1 MNSFDF
7 TRFGSVAGRR
17 VLDLGAGGGR
27 HAVEAAMR
35 GAIVVCVE
43 LDPDALEGIP
53 SQVER
58 ATEFL
63 GLEPGALAAQV
74 LLIKADAR
82 ALPFADGSFDLV
94 IAAEILEHI
103 VRDARALAE
112 IYRVLV
118 PGAKVGI
125 SVPRAFP
132 EAVNWLLS
140 KDYHAVAGGH
150 VRIYGK
156 RELKGKLA
164 KVGLV
169 EIRHTYA
176 HGLHSPYWWLKSLVG
191 IENRNNALVE
201 RYHRMLVGQIMGES
215 PRLDSIEKALNPLLG
230 KSIVFY
236 GLRPKV
242 DSAGEVAVQL
252 VDTPTTDTTDS
263 NRAD

>member
-7 TRFGSVAGRR
+7 TRFGTITGRR

-27 HAVEAAMR
+27 HAIEAAMR

-53 SQVER
+53 SQVEL
-58 ATEFL
+58 ATDFL
-63 GLEPGALAAQV
+63 GLERGSLAAQV

-103 VRDARALAE
+103 VRDSRALAE

-132 EAVNWLLS
+132 EAVNWVLS
-140 KDYHAVAGGH
+140 KQYHAVAGGH
-150 VRIYGK
+150 VRIYRK
-156 RELKGKLA
+156 RELKRKLA
-164 KVGLV
+164 KIGLV
-169 EIRHTYA
+169 EIRYAYA
-176 HGLHSPYWWLKSLVG
+176 HSLHSPYWWLKSLVG
-191 IENRNNALVE
+191 IENPNNAVVE
-201 RYHRMLVGQIMGES
+201 RYHRILVDQIMGAS
-215 PRLDSIEKALNPLLG
+215 PRLDSIEKVLNPWLG

-236 GLRPKV
+236 GSRPSV
-242 DSAGEVAVQL
+242 ESAGEAGVQL
-252 VDTPTTDTTDS
+252 VDTLITDTTECS
-263 NRAD
+263 RAD